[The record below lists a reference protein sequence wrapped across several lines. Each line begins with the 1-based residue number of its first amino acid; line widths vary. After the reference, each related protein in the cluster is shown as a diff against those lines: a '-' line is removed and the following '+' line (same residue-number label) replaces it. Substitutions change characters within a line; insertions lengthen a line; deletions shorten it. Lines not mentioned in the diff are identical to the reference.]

1 MKTYRTASFE
11 PNFQPTETFLFCTVL
26 QRLSKSNI
34 LLRFLIK
41 YIIIGKRTMH
51 FLKRKINKRDN
62 CGPSKVWFEL
72 RRVKTRPPR
81 DWGREKSRGGR
92 LRNRARPS
100 LSSETRGRC
109 CRTRPTGIYS
119 RSCRSCRC
127 WTRKLDNVPVKVVI
141 KVNNLQSFLYLE
153 KKLFVGFCRLQHGS

>member
-1 MKTYRTASFE
+1 
-11 PNFQPTETFLFCTVL
+11 
-26 QRLSKSNI
+26 
-34 LLRFLIK
+34 LRFLIK

-72 RRVKTRPPR
+72 RRVKTMPPR

-92 LRNRARPS
+92 PRSRARPS

-141 KVNNLQSFLYLE
+141 KVNNHQLFLYVE
-153 KKLFVGFCRLQHGS
+153 KKTICRVLQASASKLNASFNQLIKTMSLIISSVYPRY